1 MFDAIFTA
9 VYSSC
14 TDRALMR
21 DAIGTLLLAPLL
33 VTALRPPMHHCPR
46 RTALGAVAGGLG
58 DAGPADDAAARAW
71 ASQLRA
77 GAAKRAPPAAA
88 GVAIGLAGRV
98 AATGRVPP
106 KLASRLVFGSFVLL
120 SMALAAPERS
130 VALAPRPKRLPVVL
144 ARQLAIAAG
153 AAVVASLAPPRR
165 SAVALA
171 LLAAVARWARTGEGG
186 FAARV
191 TARAAELRASRA
203 YVPDGLSVEAYAQTK
218 LREEDDKKA
227 LDLGAWGPRSG
238 RVAAPGAFDK
248 AWLASFWMGG
258 KPPSELSAD
267 QQMWRDAGALSAKQA
282 SKLKASKLGEKK
294 FLGLF

>member
-1 MFDAIFTA
+1 M
-9 VYSSC
+9 
-14 TDRALMR
+14 
-21 DAIGTLLLAPLL
+21 
-33 VTALRPPMHHCPR
+33 
-46 RTALGAVAGGLG
+46 GAVAGGLG

-88 GVAIGLAGRV
+88 GVAIGFAGRV

-120 SMALAAPERS
+120 STALAAPERS
-130 VALAPRPKRLPVVL
+130 VALAPRPKRVPALVL

-186 FAARV
+186 LAARV
-191 TARAAELRASRA
+191 TARAA
-203 YVPDGLSVEAYAQTK
+203 
-218 LREEDDKKA
+218 
-227 LDLGAWGPRSG
+227 
-238 RVAAPGAFDK
+238 
-248 AWLASFWMGG
+248 
-258 KPPSELSAD
+258 
-267 QQMWRDAGALSAKQA
+267 
-282 SKLKASKLGEKK
+282 
-294 FLGLF
+294 